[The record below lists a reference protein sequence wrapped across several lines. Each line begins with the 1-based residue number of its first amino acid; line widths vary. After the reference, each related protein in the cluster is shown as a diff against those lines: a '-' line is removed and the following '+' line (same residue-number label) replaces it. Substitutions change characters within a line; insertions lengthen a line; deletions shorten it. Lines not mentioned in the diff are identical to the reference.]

1 MNRLLLLAIV
11 MSIVILPTTT
21 FASGGVP
28 DWVKTAMGW
37 YSDDRIGDTEFME
50 TLQFLIDEGILN
62 VPQQIIYRDI
72 EIIKEVQAEPL
83 ADNHV
88 ELWKAIEFNRDEILL
103 TVKFNPTD
111 DLYSRFNDI
120 ENQIV
125 EAKNASHDNTLRLQL
140 ERTMT
145 PHTHFE
151 YEQKIDQLW
160 GMVSQLAERTL
171 ELEKKERERHDQEV
185 RTGEVQS

>member
-37 YSDDRIGDTEFME
+37 YSDDRIDDTEFME
-50 TLQFLIDEGILN
+50 TLQFLIDEEILN

-72 EIIKEVQAEPL
+72 EIIKEVQAAPL

-103 TVKFNPTD
+103 TVKFNPTA

-145 PHTHFE
+145 SHTHLE
-151 YEQKIDQLW
+151 YEQKYDHLLELYIQN
-160 GMVSQLAERTL
+160 GERIL
-171 ELEKKERERHDQEV
+171 ELEKKERERHDREV